1 MSTTAWAR
9 MGTFAWPLT
18 WHAPVTRSLGYWWS
32 RGVLQKKLTWDVGP
46 STWGFTLKTITWV
59 WMLIGDLPS
68 DLGGAGNICQKL
80 AVTHSQG
87 REASRLCRDVVRSS
101 HTAETRFQFIR
112 LKQVFTFGWMNPVS
126 RPSLLFCFTVGLLK
140 GANTPGKRPTWNLEH
155 KPPFFRF
162 LVGLFQGR
170 SSF

>member
-9 MGTFAWPLT
+9 MVTFAWPLT

-112 LKQVFTFGWMNPVS
+112 LKQVSVHFWVDEPCLTSIVVV
-126 RPSLLFCFTVGLLK
+126 LFYRWLAEGSKYTREE
-140 GANTPGKRPTWNLEH
+140 THMEP
-155 KPPFFRF
+155 
-162 LVGLFQGR
+162 
-170 SSF
+170 